1 MYITGQGN
9 KTERLV
15 MTALMIALVIIG
27 TIVLR
32 IPVPMTQ
39 GYVHLGEAMVYLSVL
54 ILGKRNGSFAAATG
68 SAVADMLGGFAAF
81 APWTLVIKFV
91 MAFATGTVLEL
102 AGKPHPQHAQR
113 RPPNPILISVLAM
126 TAGGILMC
134 LGYFIAETVMY
145 GNHIAALTEV
155 PWNIGQ
161 FSAGI
166 VLAVAINAS
175 LKKTLFGQN

>member
-1 MYITGQGN
+1 MYITGQCN

-32 IPVPMTQ
+32 IPVPMTH

-54 ILGKRNGSFAAATG
+54 ILGKKNGSFVAAAG
-68 SAVADMLGGFAAF
+68 SALADVFGGFAAF
-81 APWTLVIKFV
+81 APWTLLIKFG
-91 MAFATGTVLEL
+91 MAFAMGAILEF
-102 AGKPHPQHAQR
+102 ADRPHPQHAQGR
-113 RPPNPILISVLAM
+113 SVNPLLVSVLAM
-126 TAGGILMC
+126 TASGVLMC
-134 LGYFIAETVMY
+134 LGYFIAETIMY

-166 VLAVAINAS
+166 ILAAAINAS
-175 LKKTLFGQN
+175 LKKALSGHL